1 MSKWTVEDEAKLRRL
16 ILEGESLE
24 DITIIL
30 KRSPDAILMK
40 AKRMGL
46 PVPKRKSESAR
57 RNGENKVTFAATTT
71 TQPAKPIQPVSP
83 QELPSPYEAL
93 TLLWAAVQRLQEPDV
108 SQQEVK
114 KLRLIITGVKGY
126 TTLLADY
133 VYRLRE
139 MEKHM
144 LVMMKSQL
152 VHFKALVEQ
161 AKTAE
166 EKALYEQ
173 QIKQL
178 QESIAKMEAEGV
190 TAPRKSMK
198 ETAASA
204 ASASP

>member
-1 MSKWTVEDEAKLRRL
+1 MPHWTIEDEAKLRRL

-24 DITIIL
+24 DIAIIL
-30 KRSPDAILMK
+30 KRSPDAVAMK

-46 PVPKRKSESAR
+46 PVPKRKSESVR
-57 RNGENKVTFAATTT
+57 RKCENKVTFEAATTT
-71 TQPAKPIQPVSP
+71 TQPAKPIKPVSP

-93 TLLWAAVQRLQEPDV
+93 SLLWAAVQRLQEPDV
-108 SQQEVK
+108 SQEEVK

-144 LVMMKSQL
+144 LTIMKGQL
-152 VHFKALVEQ
+152 VHFKALLEQ
-161 AKTAE
+161 AETAE

-173 QIKQL
+173 QIKEL

-190 TAPRKSMK
+190 TVPRKGIK
-198 ETAASA
+198 EAV
-204 ASASP
+204 SPA

>member
-1 MSKWTVEDEAKLRRL
+1 MPHWTVEDEAKLRRL
-16 ILEGESLE
+16 ILEGECLE
-24 DITIIL
+24 DIAIIL
-30 KRSPDAILMK
+30 KRSQDAILMK

-46 PVPKRKSESAR
+46 PVPKRKSESVR
-57 RNGENKVTFAATTT
+57 RKCGDKVTFQAAATT

-108 SQQEVK
+108 SQEEVK

-144 LVMMKSQL
+144 LLIMKGQL
-152 VHFKALVEQ
+152 IHFKALLEQ

-190 TAPRKSMK
+190 TVPRKSMK

-204 ASASP
+204 SP

>member
-24 DITIIL
+24 DIAIIL

-40 AKRMGL
+40 AKRIGL
-46 PVPKRKSESAR
+46 PVPKRKSESVR
-57 RNGENKVTFAATTT
+57 RNGENKVTFQAATTT

-93 TLLWAAVQRLQEPDV
+93 TLLWAAVRRLQEPDV
-108 SQQEVK
+108 SQEEVK

-144 LVMMKSQL
+144 LLIMKGQL
-152 VHFKALVEQ
+152 IHFKALLEQ

-190 TAPRKSMK
+190 TVPRKSMK

-204 ASASP
+204 SP

>member
-24 DITIIL
+24 DIAIIL
-30 KRSPDAILMK
+30 ERSPDAILMK

-46 PVPKRKSESAR
+46 PVPKRKSESVR
-57 RNGENKVTFAATTT
+57 RKCGDKVTFQAATTT

-108 SQQEVK
+108 SQEEVK

-139 MEKHM
+139 MERHM

-161 AKTAE
+161 AETAE

-190 TAPRKSMK
+190 TVPRKSMK

-204 ASASP
+204 SP

>member
-24 DITIIL
+24 DIAIIL

-46 PVPKRKSESAR
+46 PVPKRKSESVR
-57 RNGENKVTFAATTT
+57 RKCGDKVTFQAATTT

-108 SQQEVK
+108 SQEEVK

-144 LVMMKSQL
+144 LLIMKGQL
-152 VHFKALVEQ
+152 IHFKALLEQ

-190 TAPRKSMK
+190 TVPRKSMK

-204 ASASP
+204 SP

>member
-1 MSKWTVEDEAKLRRL
+1 
-16 ILEGESLE
+16 
-24 DITIIL
+24 
-30 KRSPDAILMK
+30 
-40 AKRMGL
+40 
-46 PVPKRKSESAR
+46 
-57 RNGENKVTFAATTT
+57 
-71 TQPAKPIQPVSP
+71 
-83 QELPSPYEAL
+83 
-93 TLLWAAVQRLQEPDV
+93 
-108 SQQEVK
+108 VK

-166 EKALYEQ
+166 EKVLYEQ

-178 QESIAKMEAEGV
+178 QESIAQMEAEGV
-190 TAPRKSMK
+190 TVPRKSVK

-204 ASASP
+204 ASAPP

>member
-24 DITIIL
+24 DIAIIL

-46 PVPKRKSESAR
+46 PVPKRKSESVR
-57 RNGENKVTFAATTT
+57 RKCGDKVTFQAATTT

-108 SQQEVK
+108 SQEEVK

-139 MEKHM
+139 MERHM

-161 AKTAE
+161 AETAE

-190 TAPRKSMK
+190 TVPRKSMK

-204 ASASP
+204 SP